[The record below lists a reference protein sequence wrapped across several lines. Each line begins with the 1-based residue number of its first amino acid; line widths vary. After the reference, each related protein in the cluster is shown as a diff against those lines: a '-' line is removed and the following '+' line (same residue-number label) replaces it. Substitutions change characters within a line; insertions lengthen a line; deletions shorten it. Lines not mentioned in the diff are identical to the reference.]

1 MNAGEAA
8 ITMNNFGK
16 GKAVYIGPDL
26 DGTSLA
32 RVLQTLSGTAGVKPH
47 LKRRPELK

>member
-32 RVLQTLSGTAGVKPH
+32 RVLQTLSGDGRRKAPLCSAG
-47 LKRRPELK
+47 RS